1 MPDPITKKLT
11 IAEYKE
17 AQTKLSELMANAV
30 TGFAAA
36 QQAGD
41 LVAAKAW
48 SETLVLPISSLKEQF
63 LQLSPRDQ
71 FVSKYSVEKINDHQ
85 VRFII
90 PKGTSRIDLL
100 NEAQGIAMELYGQ
113 DAVYPSHLKNWQKD
127 DNFISKTTS
136 TTKLWIDGR
145 VEGLDA
151 KSTQEQERLLLRAI
165 EHPKDQSYL
174 YQLRKFFGFFSLK
187 EREGAMAPLADLA
200 VAQTAFFILTGK
212 DLFQGQ
218 WVRASGGALSFYSNG
233 LDVNDYCD
241 DLSGRDVSASRSLPS
256 TN

>member
-17 AQTKLSELMANAV
+17 AQTKLSELMKNAV

-36 QQAGD
+36 QKVGD
-41 LVAAKAW
+41 FAAAKAW
-48 SETLVLPISSLKEQF
+48 SETLVVPIASLKEQF
-63 LQLSPRDQ
+63 EQLSLQER

-85 VRFII
+85 VRFVL

-100 NEAQGIAMELYGQ
+100 NEAQEIARGLYGQ
-113 DAVYPSHLKNWQKD
+113 DAVDPDRLKNWQKKD
-127 DNFISKTTS
+127 DFRSKTTS
-136 TTKLWIDGR
+136 TTKLGIDGR

-151 KSTQEQERLLLRAI
+151 KSRKEQERV
-165 EHPKDQSYL
+165 
-174 YQLRKFFGFFSLK
+174 LK
-187 EREGAMAPLADLA
+187 EQMAPLADLA
-200 VAQTAFFILTGK
+200 VAHTAFFILTGK

-218 WVRASGGALSFYSNG
+218 VVRACGGALYFISFG
-233 LDVNDYCD
+233 LGVDNFYAGTGAD
-241 DLSGRDVSASRSLPS
+241 DVSASRSLPS

>member
-36 QQAGD
+36 QQVGD
-41 LVAAKAW
+41 FAAAKAW
-48 SETLVLPISSLKEQF
+48 SETLVVPIASLKEQF

-85 VRFII
+85 VRFVL

-100 NEAQGIAMELYGQ
+100 NEAQGIAEGLYVR
-113 DAVYPSHLKNWQKD
+113 DAVHPPHLKDWQKED
-127 DNFISKTTS
+127 DFRTKTTS
-136 TTKLWIDGR
+136 ITKLGIDGR

-151 KSTQEQERLLLRAI
+151 KSRKEQERLL
-165 EHPKDQSYL
+165 
-174 YQLRKFFGFFSLK
+174 K
-187 EREGAMAPLADLA
+187 EQGGEMAPLANLA
-200 VAQTAFFILTGK
+200 VAHAAFFILTGK

-218 WVRASGGALSFYSNG
+218 WVLACGGSLCFRSIG
-233 LDVNDYCD
+233 LDVVNDWSVSSKD
-241 DLSGRDVSASRSLPS
+241 VVSASRSLPS

>member
-41 LVAAKAW
+41 LDKAKAW
-48 SETLVLPISSLKEQF
+48 SETLVLPIRSLKEQF
-63 LQLSPRDQ
+63 EQLSLQER
-71 FVSKYSVEKINDHQ
+71 FVYKYSVEKINDHQ

-90 PKGTSRIDLL
+90 PKGVSRIDLL
-100 NEAQGIAMELYGQ
+100 NEAQGIVRELYGR
-113 DAVYPSHLKNWQKD
+113 DAVYPDQLKKWLKED
-127 DNFISKTTS
+127 DFRSKTTS

-145 VEGLDA
+145 VEGLDG
-151 KSTQEQERLLLRAI
+151 KTRKEQESVI
-165 EHPKDQSYL
+165 
-174 YQLRKFFGFFSLK
+174 
-187 EREGAMAPLADLA
+187 GAMAPLADLA
-200 VAQTAFFILTGK
+200 VAHTAFFILTGK
-212 DLFQGQ
+212 DLFQGKC
-218 WVRASGGALSFYSNG
+218 VRACGGALGFDSNG
-233 LDVNDYCD
+233 LGVSHCYD
-241 DLSGRDVSASRSLPS
+241 DSSSYDVSASRSLPS

>member
-1 MPDPITKKLT
+1 MPDLTTKKLT

-17 AQTKLSELMANAV
+17 AQTKLSELMAKAV

-41 LVAAKAW
+41 LDQAKAW
-48 SETLVLPISSLKEQF
+48 SETLVLPIKSLKEQF

-85 VRFII
+85 VRFVL
-90 PKGTSRIDLL
+90 PKGVSRIDLL
-100 NEAQGIAMELYGQ
+100 NEAQGIARELYGQ
-113 DAVYPSHLKNWQKD
+113 DAVYPSQLEDWQKED
-127 DNFISKTTS
+127 DFRTKTTS
-136 TTKLWIDGR
+136 TTKLGIDGR

-151 KSTQEQERLLLRAI
+151 KSREDQESHLGEM
-165 EHPKDQSYL
+165 
-174 YQLRKFFGFFSLK
+174 
-187 EREGAMAPLADLA
+187 MAPLADLA
-200 VAQTAFFILTGK
+200 VAHTAFFILTGK

-218 WVRASGGALSFYSNG
+218 FVRACGGALYFFSFGLVVSNYY
-233 LDVNDYCD
+233 DVRSFD
-241 DLSGRDVSASRSLPS
+241 DVSASRSLPS

>member
-17 AQTKLSELMANAV
+17 AKLELSELMEKAV

-48 SETLVLPISSLKEQF
+48 SETLVLPIASLKEQF

-85 VRFII
+85 VRFVL

-100 NEAQGIAMELYGQ
+100 NEAQGIVRELYGEMPYLPTGLKSGKKTIIL
-113 DAVYPSHLKNWQKD
+113 YPRPPQ
-127 DNFISKTTS
+127 
-136 TTKLWIDGR
+136 
-145 VEGLDA
+145 
-151 KSTQEQERLLLRAI
+151 Q
-165 EHPKDQSYL
+165 QS
-174 YQLRKFFGFFSLK
+174 
-187 EREGAMAPLADLA
+187 
-200 VAQTAFFILTGK
+200 
-212 DLFQGQ
+212 
-218 WVRASGGALSFYSNG
+218 
-233 LDVNDYCD
+233 
-241 DLSGRDVSASRSLPS
+241 
-256 TN
+256 

>member
-17 AQTKLSELMANAV
+17 AQTNLSELMANAV

-36 QQAGD
+36 QQVGD

-48 SETLVLPISSLKEQF
+48 SETLVVPIASLKEQF
-63 LQLSPRDQ
+63 EQLSLQER
-71 FVSKYSVEKINDHQ
+71 FVYKYSVKKINDHQ
-85 VRFII
+85 VRLVL

-100 NEAQGIAMELYGQ
+100 NEAQEIARELYGR
-113 DAVYPSHLKNWQKD
+113 DAVYPDHLKDWQKE
-127 DNFISKTTS
+127 DNFRSKTTS
-136 TTKLWIDGR
+136 TTKLGIDGR

-151 KSTQEQERLLLRAI
+151 KSRKEQES
-165 EHPKDQSYL
+165 D
-174 YQLRKFFGFFSLK
+174 LK
-187 EREGAMAPLADLA
+187 EQMAPLADLA
-200 VAQTAFFILTGK
+200 VAHTAFFILTGK

-218 WVRASGGALSFYSNG
+218 YVRACGGALSFISDG
-233 LDVNDYCD
+233 LGVACYD
-241 DLSGRDVSASRSLPS
+241 DAYGYDDVSASRSLPS

>member
-1 MPDPITKKLT
+1 MPDLTTKKLT

-17 AQTKLSELMANAV
+17 AQTNLSELMANAV

-90 PKGTSRIDLL
+90 PKGTSRIDIL
-100 NEAQGIAMELYGQ
+100 NEAQGIARELYGR
-113 DAVYPSHLKNWQKD
+113 DAVYPSQLKNWQKED
-127 DNFISKTTS
+127 DFRSKTTS
-136 TTKLWIDGR
+136 TTKLGIDGR
-145 VEGLDA
+145 VNGLDA
-151 KSTQEQERLLLRAI
+151 KTRKEQERLI
-165 EHPKDQSYL
+165 EKQWGET
-174 YQLRKFFGFFSLK
+174 Q
-187 EREGAMAPLADLA
+187 MAPLADLA
-200 VAQTAFFILTGK
+200 VAHTAFFILTGK

-218 WVRASGGALSFYSNG
+218 FVRACGGALYFDSDG
-233 LDVNDYCD
+233 LDVRNYYDGYGN
-241 DLSGRDVSASRSLPS
+241 LGVSASRSLPS
-256 TN
+256 TNKKLDP